1 MMLDLLSV
9 VGLSS
14 RILATA
20 IISTF
25 FGGSIYIN
33 IVETPARISLKT
45 CSAIVSHFQATFP
58 RAMAFQGN
66 LARTSFL
73 LGLVGFF
80 LDDDPHR
87 WLYLVADACI
97 LLGVFAWTAVGIMP
111 TNYALMGVAPG
122 ARDQLSNP
130 TDAPK
135 KKEDSWAVEMATKWD
150 QVHAVR
156 TVASGVAVLL
166 WGVYWGN
173 KIYNFL

>member
-1 MMLDLLSV
+1 MGSLLFSTPPNSKKFMMLDLLSV

-73 LGLVGFF
+73 LG
-80 LDDDPHR
+80 
-87 WLYLVADACI
+87 
-97 LLGVFAWTAVGIMP
+97 VFAWTAVGIMP

-156 TVASGVAVLL
+156 TVASGVA
-166 WGVYWGN
+166 
-173 KIYNFL
+173 